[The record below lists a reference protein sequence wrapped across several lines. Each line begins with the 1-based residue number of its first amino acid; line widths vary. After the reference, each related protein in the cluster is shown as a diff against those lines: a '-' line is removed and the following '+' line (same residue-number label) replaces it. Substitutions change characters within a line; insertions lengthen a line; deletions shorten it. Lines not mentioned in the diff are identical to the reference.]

1 MSYLDINIIA
11 RFTLKLTIFI
21 LIRCKLGRDIV
32 NIEWDRLWNEE
43 GATQNNV
50 QIKKMSKISNKRG
63 RYNDIQ
69 DKRRKNGPKRCRS
82 IDDRI
87 KGKSS
92 RTTLRANGRCK
103 RSRGGVSTYILRGR
117 KCIFE
122 PCIFILGPNFSYFLH
137 SSLYFS
143 VNYRVLE

>member
-82 IDDRI
+82 IESRAKALVRPCGPTGAANAAVAVFRRI
-87 KGKSS
+87 FSAAGSAFLS
-92 RTTLRANGRCK
+92 HASL
-103 RSRGGVSTYILRGR
+103 SLDLILVIFFTRV
-117 KCIFE
+117 CISQS
-122 PCIFILGPNFSYFLH
+122 IIGS
-137 SSLYFS
+137 
-143 VNYRVLE
+143 